1 MKLRLTSFL
10 LALSAIFLSTIGA
23 DAASKSW
30 RPESVAVREIELAK
44 EFSEKGLKLGSPV
57 FLRVYKQTS
66 EMELW
71 VQQGPRY
78 ELFKIYKICRW
89 SGGLGPKFYE
99 GDRQSPEGLYRIT
112 TSDLIVNRRWDRAMN
127 INYPNNFDQANGRG
141 GSSILIHGGCG
152 SIGCFAIQNQNVEE
166 VYGAVYAA
174 LRNNQAYV
182 PVLTLPFRYSAL
194 APEKED
200 TLHMSEFW
208 SDLRRADL
216 LFERDKLP
224 PTAWI
229 CDGRYYFADRRGDRR
244 RHAVHL
250 PGCKPLDNRAGMR
263 DAKNRPEPRTTV
275 ADAST
280 QAAESPQKA
289 VEAVAQAGSPQKTVE
304 TVAQAGSLQKAVETV
319 AQAGSLQNAVET
331 VAQAGSLQNVVETVA
346 QAGSPEDAAEAAAQA
361 ESPQK
366 AVEAVAHANPRGR
379 LQSRLRHAA
388 LKSASA
394 CPKKY
399 SRCRHFV
406 RAGLKRTRFAGR
418 RSNILRIR
426 RHSARGGGKLRRL

>member
-1 MKLRLTSFL
+1 MKLRLASFL
-10 LALSAIFLSTIGA
+10 LALPAIFLTVIA
-23 DAASKSW
+23 AAHAASKSW
-30 RPESVAVREIELAK
+30 HPESVAVREMELAK
-44 EFSEKGLKLGSPV
+44 EFADKGLKLGSPV

-78 ELFKIYKICRW
+78 QLFKIYKICRW

-127 INYPNNFDQANGRG
+127 INYPNTFDQLNGRG

-166 VYGAVYAA
+166 VYGAVRAA
-174 LRNNQAYV
+174 LRNSQAYV
-182 PVLTLPFRYSAL
+182 PVLTLPFRFSAL

-216 LFERDKLP
+216 LFERDRLP

-250 PGCKPLDNRAGMR
+250 PGCKPLDNAAGMR
-263 DAKNRPEPRTTV
+263 DAKNRPEPQKPDV
-275 ADAST
+275 NAST
-280 QAAESPQKA
+280 ESPQET
-289 VEAVAQAGSPQKTVE
+289 VETVAQAGSPQRALETVAQAGTSQKTVE
-304 TVAQAGSLQKAVETV
+304 TVAQAATPRRAFKTG
-319 AQAGSLQNAVET
+319 
-331 VAQAGSLQNVVETVA
+331 
-346 QAGSPEDAAEAAAQA
+346 
-361 ESPQK
+361 
-366 AVEAVAHANPRGR
+366 AHASPPART
-379 LQSRLRHAA
+379 QSRLTHAA
-388 LKSASA
+388 LKSTPS

-399 SRCRHFV
+399 PRCRHFV
-406 RAGLKRTRFAGR
+406 GPEPKRTQSATR
-418 RSNILRIR
+418 RSHVLRVKH
-426 RHSARGGGKLRRL
+426 HSARSGGKLRRL

>member
-1 MKLRLTSFL
+1 MQLRLTSFL
-10 LALSAIFLSTIGA
+10 LTLSAIFLSTIAA
-23 DAASKSW
+23 DAAGKSW
-30 RPESVAVREIELAK
+30 RPETVAEREIDLAK

-71 VQQGPRY
+71 VQQGPRF

-112 TSDLIVNRRWDRAMN
+112 TSDLIVNQRWDRAMN
-127 INYPNNFDQANGRG
+127 INYPNNFDQVNGRG

-166 VYGAVYAA
+166 VYGAVRAA
-174 LRNNQAYV
+174 LRNSQAYV
-182 PVLTLPFRYSAL
+182 PVLTLPFRFSAL
-194 APEKED
+194 APEKQD

-250 PGCKPLDNRAGMR
+250 PGCKPLDNSSGMR
-263 DAKNRPEPRTTV
+263 EAKNRPEPRVTV
-275 ADAST
+275 ADASAQT
-280 QAAESPQKA
+280 QQQTGSPQNTVAAVAQPEGLQKA
-289 VEAVAQAGSPQKTVE
+289 VGTVAQPGNLHKAVDTVAQPESLRNTAE
-304 TVAQAGSLQKAVETV
+304 TVAQAESPGNAVERV
-319 AQAGSLQNAVET
+319 AQA
-331 VAQAGSLQNVVETVA
+331 
-346 QAGSPEDAAEAAAQA
+346 
-361 ESPQK
+361 SPQ
-366 AVEAVAHANPRGR
+366 GR
-379 LQSRLRHAA
+379 LQSRLRHAV
-388 LKSASA
+388 LRNTPA
-394 CPKKY
+394 CPKKSY
-399 SRCRHFV
+399 RCRSF
-406 RAGLKRTRFAGR
+406 AGAVSKRTRAALK
-418 RSNILRIR
+418 RSNILRVKHR
-426 RHSARGGGKLRRL
+426 SARGGAKLRRL

>member
-1 MKLRLTSFL
+1 MQLRLTSFL
-10 LALSAIFLSTIGA
+10 LTLSAIFLSTIAA
-23 DAASKSW
+23 DAAGKSW
-30 RPESVAVREIELAK
+30 RPKLVAEREIDLAK

-71 VQQGPRY
+71 VQQGPRF

-112 TSDLIVNRRWDRAMN
+112 TSDLIVNQRWDRAMN
-127 INYPNNFDQANGRG
+127 INYPNNFDQVNGRG

-166 VYGAVYAA
+166 VYGAVRAA
-174 LRNNQAYV
+174 LRNSQAYV
-182 PVLTLPFRYSAL
+182 PVLTLPFRFSAL
-194 APEKED
+194 APEKQD

-250 PGCKPLDNRAGMR
+250 PGCKPLDNSAWHAGGEEPSRAESDGCR
-263 DAKNRPEPRTTV
+263 CLH
-275 ADAST
+275 ADA
-280 QAAESPQKA
+280 A
-289 VEAVAQAGSPQKTVE
+289 
-304 TVAQAGSLQKAVETV
+304 
-319 AQAGSLQNAVET
+319 
-331 VAQAGSLQNVVETVA
+331 
-346 QAGSPEDAAEAAAQA
+346 
-361 ESPQK
+361 
-366 AVEAVAHANPRGR
+366 
-379 LQSRLRHAA
+379 
-388 LKSASA
+388 
-394 CPKKY
+394 
-399 SRCRHFV
+399 
-406 RAGLKRTRFAGR
+406 AGR
-418 RSNILRIR
+418 EPAKYRCG
-426 RHSARGGGKLRRL
+426 RGAAWGPA

>member
-10 LALSAIFLSTIGA
+10 LALSAIFLSIIAA

-30 RPESVAVREIELAK
+30 HPELVAAREIDLAK

-112 TSDLIVNRRWDRAMN
+112 TSDLIVNQRWDRAMN
-127 INYPNNFDQANGRG
+127 INYPNNFDQVNGRG

-166 VYGAVYAA
+166 VYGAVRAA
-174 LRNNQAYV
+174 LRNSQAYV
-182 PVLTLPFRYSAL
+182 PVLTLPFRFSAL

-250 PGCKPLDNRAGMR
+250 PGCKPLDNSAGMR
-263 DAKNRPEPRTTV
+263 DAKNRPEPQMTV
-275 ADAST
+275 VDAST
-280 QAAESPQKA
+280 QAPQQSP
-289 VEAVAQAGSPQKTVE
+289 
-304 TVAQAGSLQKAVETV
+304 QKAVETV
-319 AQAGSLQNAVET
+319 AQPGSQQNTAETVAQPGSPENAIET
-331 VAQAGSLQNVVETVA
+331 VAQAA
-346 QAGSPEDAAEAAAQA
+346 
-361 ESPQK
+361 SPQK
-366 AVEAVAHANPRGR
+366 AVERVAHASPQGR
-379 LQSRLRHAA
+379 LQSRLRHAV
-388 LKSASA
+388 LKSTPA

-399 SRCRHFV
+399 PRCRSFV
-406 RAGLKRTRFAGR
+406 GAESKRTRSALK
-418 RSNILRIR
+418 RSNILRVK
-426 RHSARGGGKLRRL
+426 HHTARGGGKLRGKAKV

>member
-10 LALSAIFLSTIGA
+10 LALSAIFLSTIAA

-30 RPESVAVREIELAK
+30 RPESVAEREIDLAK

-112 TSDLIVNRRWDRAMN
+112 TSDLIVNQRWDRAMN
-127 INYPNNFDQANGRG
+127 INYPNNFDQVNGRG

-166 VYGAVYAA
+166 VYGAVRAA
-174 LRNNQAYV
+174 LRNSQAYV

-224 PTAWI
+224 PIAWI

-250 PGCKPLDNRAGMR
+250 PGCKPLDNRPACAMR
-263 DAKNRPEPRTTV
+263 RTAPSRTRRLPMPPRRRRCRL
-275 ADAST
+275 
-280 QAAESPQKA
+280 
-289 VEAVAQAGSPQKTVE
+289 EARRIPVE
-304 TVAQAGSLQKAVETV
+304 T
-319 AQAGSLQNAVET
+319 
-331 VAQAGSLQNVVETVA
+331 
-346 QAGSPEDAAEAAAQA
+346 AAQA

-366 AVEAVAHANPRGR
+366 AVETVAQAGARKTGETVARTGSPENAIETVAQAASPEKAVERVAHASPQGR
-379 LQSRLRHAA
+379 LQSRLRHAV
-388 LKSASA
+388 LKSTPA
-394 CPKKY
+394 CSKKY
-399 SRCRHFV
+399 PRCRSFV
-406 RAGLKRTRFAGR
+406 GAEPKRTRSALR
-418 RSNILRIR
+418 RSNILRVKH
-426 RHSARGGGKLRRL
+426 HSARGGGKLRRL

>member
-30 RPESVAVREIELAK
+30 RPESVAEREIDLAK

-112 TSDLIVNRRWDRAMN
+112 TSDLIVNQRWDRAMN
-127 INYPNNFDQANGRG
+127 INYPNNFDQVNGRG

-166 VYGAVYAA
+166 VYGAVRAA
-174 LRNNQAYV
+174 LRNSQAYV

-208 SDLRRADL
+208 SDLRRADC
-216 LFERDKLP
+216 FSNGTSFRP
-224 PTAWI
+224 PPGFATAATI
-229 CDGRYYFADRRGDRR
+229 SRTGAATGAAMPCTCLAASRSTTGQACAMRR
-244 RHAVHL
+244 
-250 PGCKPLDNRAGMR
+250 
-263 DAKNRPEPRTTV
+263 TV
-275 ADAST
+275 
-280 QAAESPQKA
+280 P
-289 VEAVAQAGSPQKTVE
+289 
-304 TVAQAGSLQKAVETV
+304 
-319 AQAGSLQNAVET
+319 
-331 VAQAGSLQNVVETVA
+331 
-346 QAGSPEDAAEAAAQA
+346 
-361 ESPQK
+361 
-366 AVEAVAHANPRGR
+366 
-379 LQSRLRHAA
+379 SR
-388 LKSASA
+388 K
-394 CPKKY
+394 
-399 SRCRHFV
+399 
-406 RAGLKRTRFAGR
+406 
-418 RSNILRIR
+418 
-426 RHSARGGGKLRRL
+426 

>member
-1 MKLRLTSFL
+1 MKLRLASFL
-10 LALSAIFLSTIGA
+10 LALSAIFLTIIA
-23 DAASKSW
+23 AAHAASKSW
-30 RPESVAVREIELAK
+30 HPESVAAREIDLAK
-44 EFSEKGLKLGSPV
+44 EFAEKGLRLGSPV

-89 SGGLGPKFYE
+89 SGGLGPKFHE

-127 INYPNNFDQANGRG
+127 INYPNNFDQLNGRS

-152 SIGCFAIQNQNVEE
+152 SIGCFAIQNENVEE
-166 VYGAVYAA
+166 VYGAVRAA
-174 LRNNQAYV
+174 LRDSQAYV
-182 PVLTLPFRYSAL
+182 PVLTLPFRFSAL
-194 APEKED
+194 APQKED

-216 LFERDKLP
+216 LFERDRLP

-250 PGCKPLDNRAGMR
+250 PGCKPLDNPAGMR
-263 DAKNRPEPRTTV
+263 DAKNRPEPQKPLV
-275 ADAST
+275 NASV
-280 QAAESPQKA
+280 QAPQ
-289 VEAVAQAGSPQKTVE
+289 QAGSPQEAVE
-304 TVAQAGSLQKAVETV
+304 TVAQAGSPQKAVETV
-319 AQAGSLQNAVET
+319 AQAGSPERELETVARAGTPQRAVET
-331 VAQAGSLQNVVETVA
+331 AVQT
-346 QAGSPEDAAEAAAQA
+346 GSPRRAF
-361 ESPQK
+361 K
-366 AVEAVAHANPRGR
+366 TVAHASSPARM
-379 LQSRLRHAA
+379 QSRMKHAA
-388 LKSASA
+388 LKSTPS

-399 SRCRHFV
+399 PRCRYFV
-406 RAGLKRTRFAGR
+406 GPELKRSQSAAR
-418 RSNILRIR
+418 RSNILRVK
-426 RHSARGGGKLRRL
+426 HHTARGGGKLRRL

>member
-1 MKLRLTSFL
+1 MKLRLASFL
-10 LALSAIFLSTIGA
+10 LALSATFLTIIAA
-23 DAASKSW
+23 DAAGKSW
-30 RPESVAVREIELAK
+30 QPESVAAREIDLAK
-44 EFSEKGLKLGSPV
+44 EFEEKGLKLGSPV

-112 TSDLIVNRRWDRAMN
+112 TSDLIVNKRWDRAMN
-127 INYPNNFDQANGRG
+127 INYPNTFDQLNGRS

-166 VYGAVYAA
+166 VYGAVRAA
-174 LRNNQAYV
+174 LRNSQAYV
-182 PVLTLPFRYSAL
+182 PVLTLPFRFSAL

-200 TLHMSEFW
+200 TLHMNEFW

-216 LFERDKLP
+216 LFERDRLP

-263 DAKNRPEPRTTV
+263 DAKTRPEP
-275 ADAST
+275 
-280 QAAESPQKA
+280 QKPV
-289 VEAVAQAGSPQKTVE
+289 VEASAQTPQQAGSPQKTDASRQSSETAQEAVE
-304 TVAQAGSLQKAVETV
+304 KEPQAGNPKGLRGNLMQVALNSPAACPKRLVRCRVAKSAQAGC
-319 AQAGSLQNAVET
+319 
-331 VAQAGSLQNVVETVA
+331 
-346 QAGSPEDAAEAAAQA
+346 P
-361 ESPQK
+361 
-366 AVEAVAHANPRGR
+366 
-379 LQSRLRHAA
+379 
-388 LKSASA
+388 LKY
-394 CPKKY
+394 P
-399 SRCRHFV
+399 RCRFFV
-406 RAGLKRTRFAGR
+406 GPERARAASKK
-418 RSNILRIR
+418 SKILRVKHHPSR
-426 RHSARGGGKLRRL
+426 AGGKLRRL